1 MNAND
6 AELSL
11 VVPKVVHKLKLRLAV
26 EKLKTL
32 ADKSANPTT
41 RQLSGNL
48 TTIRQL
54 SVNRTS
60 KQAPANSTIKQLSA
74 NLTTIRQLSV
84 NRTSKQAPANS
95 TIVSQP
101 DNHQAIVSQPYIQ
114 ASTSQLDNQTIVSQP
129 DNHQT
134 IVSQPYIQASI
145 SQLDNQPSVSQP
157 HNEPTIESWTIDLAD
172 LSQVNF
178 LHSTSTTGNPLREVL
193 ASSCTGSTILGKS
206 ELTSADRRFIT
217 AAIVEACLKKLNKP
231 SATLEEDFNTVHPG
245 VHERF
250 TLKFGDVKSK
260 ILSRLNDEYS
270 DKSKHLVELF
280 SGSLAFDTLLRVGKD
295 DCVLC
300 CAKNLSYIGEIK
312 MGETTYIGRVTVT
325 DGSIH
330 ITDASYAHR
339 WMAERQIPFL
349 EMGQVIFTSPGGLD
363 EIIKFLIYPLPLVM
377 VPQPQE
383 RSSQAITM
391 NTPVNVAPMLPES
404 KTRVN
409 RTHKSNVRRR
419 RVLSRASVSFLIFC
433 HS

>member
-231 SATLEEDFNTVHPG
+231 SATVRGNEWVKWSNYVKDLFPNEEPTIYYTPFRLIDGKGFPATGYIVH
-245 VHERF
+245 
-250 TLKFGDVKSK
+250 
-260 ILSRLNDEYS
+260 RL
-270 DKSKHLVELF
+270 
-280 SGSLAFDTLLRVGKD
+280 
-295 DCVLC
+295 
-300 CAKNLSYIGEIK
+300 
-312 MGETTYIGRVTVT
+312 
-325 DGSIH
+325 IH
-330 ITDASYAHR
+330 
-339 WMAERQIPFL
+339 
-349 EMGQVIFTSPGGLD
+349 
-363 EIIKFLIYPLPLVM
+363 
-377 VPQPQE
+377 
-383 RSSQAITM
+383 
-391 NTPVNVAPMLPES
+391 
-404 KTRVN
+404 
-409 RTHKSNVRRR
+409 VRRS
-419 RVLSRASVSFLIFC
+419 LNKYAKKSE
-433 HS
+433 